1 MRENRVKKVMAEG
14 KLALGT
20 YVTFADPQVVEIIGL
35 AGYDAAFIDME
46 HTTFDLALVTEMI
59 RAADLVGITSIVRVP
74 DNDEKLI
81 LRLLDAGAE
90 GIIVPHVDG
99 LEGAKRA
106 VEAVRY
112 GPLGHRG
119 GAGGTRATRY
129 GMVSWDDHVQQSNEQ
144 ILLSVMTEDEKGIA
158 DIEAIAGLEA
168 NRPGFHRPHRLL
180 RVHGHPGPVQPR
192 APGQD
197 QGTGG
202 PDQGNRQGQNA
213 VPHEPRRP
221 AHGPEGASG
230 ARRGIHPRRSAAL
243 RGPDAVAAG
252 ASAGHP
258 GAGRVGGP
266 GRRAG
271 LGTNPAANGGRWPP
285 HP

>member
-1 MRENRVKKVMAEG
+1 MRENRVKKVMSEG

-99 LEGAKRA
+99 LDGAKRA

-129 GMVSWDDHVQQSNEQ
+129 GTVSWEDHVQQSNKQ
-144 ILLSVMTEDEKGIA
+144 ILLSVMTEDERGIA
-158 DIEAIAGLEA
+158 DIEAIAGLEGVDLVSIGPTDFSEYMGI
-168 NRPGFHRPHRLL
+168 RDPSSPEL
-180 RVHGHPGPVQPR
+180 R
-192 APGQD
+192 AKIKELAD
-197 QGTGG
+197 KIK
-202 PDQGNRQGQNA
+202 
-213 VPHEPRRP
+213 
-221 AHGPEGASG
+221 
-230 ARRGIHPRRSAAL
+230 GIGKAKMQFPMNHAAL
-243 RGPDAVAAG
+243 PMGPKELLELGVGYTHVAPPPSAVLMR
-252 ASAGHP
+252 SL
-258 GAGRVGGP
+258 RERLQDIREQVG
-266 GRRAG
+266 
-271 LGTNPAANGGRWPP
+271 
-285 HP
+285 

>member
-99 LEGAKRA
+99 LEGAQRA

-119 GAGGTRATRY
+119 GAGGTRATRF
-129 GMVSWDDHVQQSNEQ
+129 GTVSWEDHVQQSNDQ
-144 ILLSVMTEDEKGIA
+144 ILLSVMTEDERGIA
-158 DIEAIAGLEA
+158 DIEKIAGLEGIDLVSIGPTDFSEYMGIRDPSSPELRA
-168 NRPGFHRPHRLL
+168 RIKELAGQIKGIGKAKMQFPMNHAALPMGPTELLELGVGYTHVSPPPTAVLL
-180 RVHGHPGPVQPR
+180 RSLR
-192 APGQD
+192 ERLSD
-197 QGTGG
+197 IR
-202 PDQGNRQGQNA
+202 RQ
-213 VPHEPRRP
+213 
-221 AHGPEGASG
+221 
-230 ARRGIHPRRSAAL
+230 
-243 RGPDAVAAG
+243 
-252 ASAGHP
+252 
-258 GAGRVGGP
+258 VG
-266 GRRAG
+266 
-271 LGTNPAANGGRWPP
+271 
-285 HP
+285 

>member
-99 LEGAKRA
+99 LAGAKRA

-144 ILLSVMTEDEKGIA
+144 ILLSVMTEDEQGIA
-158 DIEAIAGLEA
+158 DIEAIAGLE
-168 NRPGFHRPHRLL
+168 GIDL
-180 RVHGHPGPVQPR
+180 VSIGPTDFSEYMGIRDPSS
-192 APGQD
+192 
-197 QGTGG
+197 
-202 PDQGNRQGQNA
+202 
-213 VPHEPRRP
+213 
-221 AHGPEGASG
+221 PELQAKIKEL
-230 ARRGIHPRRSAAL
+230 ADKIKGIGKAKMQFPMNHAAL
-243 RGPDAVAAG
+243 PMGPKELLDLGVGYTHVAPPPSAVLMR
-252 ASAGHP
+252 SL
-258 GAGRVGGP
+258 RERLQDIRQQVG
-266 GRRAG
+266 
-271 LGTNPAANGGRWPP
+271 
-285 HP
+285 